1 MWKKKKKRKCDFDFV
16 ERDPAIFQN
25 ETNNNRSLIM
35 ICASARIPIK
45 IIPFFFLFFSRSNNF
60 SSLSLSLSSVSLFR
74 GNIERE
80 FQILPLIRASI
91 LSRVGGMIWPGTSE
105 RSRSPGMEMNDEP
118 YPGVS
123 KAGFRWH
130 LLRDNGTPV
139 ESPTKPL
146 IGGEEKKVAGIVQER

>member
-1 MWKKKKKRKCDFDFV
+1 MWFRFCRKRSGDISK
-16 ERDPAIFQN
+16 RDQQQPIV
-25 ETNNNRSLIM
+25 NNDLCQCTHPDKDYS
-35 ICASARIPIK
+35 
-45 IIPFFFLFFSRSNNF
+45 FFFLFFSRSNNF
-60 SSLSLSLSSVSLFR
+60 SSLSLSSVSLFR

>member
-1 MWKKKKKRKCDFDFV
+1 MWKKKKKKRKCDFDFV

-60 SSLSLSLSSVSLFR
+60 SSLSLSSVSLFR

>member
-1 MWKKKKKRKCDFDFV
+1 
-16 ERDPAIFQN
+16 
-25 ETNNNRSLIM
+25 M

-60 SSLSLSLSSVSLFR
+60 SSLSLSSVSLFR